1 MRTTTTATLIAI
13 ALAATACT
21 GRDAPTDTASPA
33 TTAAPAPASI
43 APATT
48 ATTAP
53 PPATTALPATS
64 ATAMP
69 APPATVAAPATTGPM
84 PAEGAITFDGFGPAH
99 WGASEEQIR
108 QAWGKDLEGGPTE
121 PESCHYLFPQP
132 RSQGG
137 YRLAFMV
144 EAGKFSRIDV
154 RAPEI
159 VAPGGGR
166 VGMDKADLHRLY
178 PAITEQKHKY
188 VEGGLNLRGM
198 DPAGGQGVIVFEVD
212 PAGKVIAW
220 RVGVPPQVDYV
231 EGCS

>member
-21 GRDAPTDTASPA
+21 GRDAPADTASPA
-33 TTAAPAPASI
+33 TMAAPAPATI

-53 PPATTALPATS
+53 PPASMALPGTPAT
-64 ATAMP
+64 TLP
-69 APPATVAAPATTGPM
+69 AASATVAAPAATGPM

-144 EAGKFSRIDV
+144 EGGKFSRIDV

-166 VGMDKADLHRLY
+166 VGMDKAALLRLY
-178 PAITEQKHKY
+178 PGISEQKHKY

-198 DPAGGQGVIVFEVD
+198 DPAGGQGVIVFELD
-212 PAGKVIAW
+212 PAGKATAW